1 MSKFKRKKGGD
12 LPAISTA
19 SLPDIVFMLLFFFMV
34 ATVMRDNTLL
44 VSNTLP
50 TADQVQKLDKKDRVM
65 YIYAGKPS
73 ERYQD
78 KFGTQARIQLNDKFA
93 TVQDV
98 AAFVLAEKASKR
110 QELQN
115 VLTTALKVDG
125 DTKMGLISDIKQEL
139 RKVNALKINYTTRLG
154 DYSQNLN

>member
-1 MSKFKRKKGGD
+1 MSKFKKKKGGD

-34 ATVMRDNTLL
+34 ATVMRDNTLM
-44 VSNTLP
+44 VTNTLP
-50 TADQVQKLDKKDRVM
+50 AADQVHKLDKKDRVM
-65 YIYAGKPS
+65 YIYAGQPS
-73 ERYQD
+73 MRYQD

-139 RKVNALKINYTTRLG
+139 RKVNALKINYTTRIG

>member
-1 MSKFKRKKGGD
+1 MSKFKKKKTGD

-34 ATVMRDNTLL
+34 ATVMRDSTLM
-44 VSNTLP
+44 VKNILP
-50 TADQVQKLDKKDRVM
+50 AAHQIQKLDKKDRVM

-73 ERYQD
+73 SRYSD
-78 KFGTQARIQLNDKFA
+78 KYGTQARIQLNDKFS
-93 TVQDV
+93 TVGEIG
-98 AAFVLAEKASKR
+98 AFVLAERASKR

-125 DTKMGLISDIKQEL
+125 DTKMGLITDIKQEL
-139 RKVNALKINYTTRLG
+139 RKVNALKINYTTRVG
-154 DYSQNLN
+154 DYSKNIE